1 VRQAG
6 WTQDEAREFLYR
18 ESRIRPEELVAS
30 GVHLEVGS
38 AHDMTPGDDGKLPS
52 LASADDV
59 VLVTAGGPGAGWSA
73 YLPAFAPVKHTRA
86 ITRRVRLAGEA
97 MPDCG
102 PDSCE
107 IDLSTLSP
115 AHR

>member
-1 VRQAG
+1 
-6 WTQDEAREFLYR
+6 
-18 ESRIRPEELVAS
+18 
-30 GVHLEVGS
+30 
-38 AHDMTPGDDGKLPS
+38 MTPGRTAGCPS

-59 VLVTAGGPGAGWSA
+59 FLVTAGGPGPGWSA
-73 YLPAFAPVKHTRA
+73 YLPRFAPVKHTRA
-86 ITRRVRLAGEA
+86 ITRRVRLAGES

-107 IDLSTLSP
+107 IDLSALST